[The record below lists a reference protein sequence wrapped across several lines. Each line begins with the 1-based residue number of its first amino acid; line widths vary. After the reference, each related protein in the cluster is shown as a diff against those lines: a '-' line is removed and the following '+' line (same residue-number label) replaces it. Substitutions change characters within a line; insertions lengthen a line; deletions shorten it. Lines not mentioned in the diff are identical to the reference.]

1 MKSVYHKDSSVP
13 EKGVFPLQER
23 LQGKLI
29 TSRDDPEAPSRE
41 NDKES
46 LDIKDHSGHVPKRV
60 YNLSIT
66 NLKHLSCNPG
76 QKAMF
81 LLHPQK
87 KATYV
92 GCYEDTLISGHYCPE
107 FNTERVQTKH
117 SASCNVKICNY
128 SYKASE
134 GYKFR
139 KCFEIYGGIS
149 CPNIREL
156 NSCTTLSTSLM
167 IFLSCL
173 VISFIFVI
181 FLFFYICCI
190 GYCIRKRYQNDIG
203 YLS

>member
-23 LQGKLI
+23 LQGKLL

-60 YNLSIT
+60 YNLSLT

-87 KATYV
+87 KATYL
-92 GCYEDTLISGHYCPE
+92 GLSLIH
-107 FNTERVQTKH
+107 
-117 SASCNVKICNY
+117 I
-128 SYKASE
+128 
-134 GYKFR
+134 
-139 KCFEIYGGIS
+139 
-149 CPNIREL
+149 
-156 NSCTTLSTSLM
+156 
-167 IFLSCL
+167 
-173 VISFIFVI
+173 
-181 FLFFYICCI
+181 
-190 GYCIRKRYQNDIG
+190 
-203 YLS
+203 